1 MIPDKARELG
11 RLIGQSEEYGALKRA
26 QTRVEGATELR
37 ARMQDLRK
45 MAQNLEEQAE
55 RGTPPAEA
63 DVNAYDQLL
72 SKIQAD
78 PLYQTVV
85 ASQSNFD
92 KLMLKVNEHIL
103 DGIEKGA
110 ASPIITLG

>member
-11 RLIGQSEEYGALKRA
+11 RLIGQSDEYGALKRT
-26 QTRVEGATELR
+26 QSRVEGATELR
-37 ARMQDLRK
+37 ERMQQIRK
-45 MAQNLEEQAE
+45 MAMKLEEQAE

-63 DVNAYDQLL
+63 DVAGYDDLL
-72 SKIQAD
+72 TKIQAD

-85 ASQSNFD
+85 SAQSNFD
-92 KLMLKVNEHIL
+92 KLMLKVNEQIL
-103 DGIEKGA
+103 EGIEKGA